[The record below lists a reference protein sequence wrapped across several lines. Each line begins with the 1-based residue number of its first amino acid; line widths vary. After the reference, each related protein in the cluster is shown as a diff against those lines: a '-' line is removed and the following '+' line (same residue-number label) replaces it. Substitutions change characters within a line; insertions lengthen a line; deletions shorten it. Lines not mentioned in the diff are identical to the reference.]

1 MMGRR
6 IRSLG
11 TVLLA
16 LLGAALLGG
25 ASAQAAPVAAAPRP
39 VGAEV
44 LLAALGDP
52 GPVLGNTDVSYA
64 EVMAGSGT
72 PIPWLGNDGQYMQM
86 VFGNYLKPSFTNL
99 TAPTTPCDSTCNV
112 DALVTPEG
120 LYPMTGIKDLPLNT
134 SVERGVEI
142 LHNQILTDLASNG
155 PVGDDGALGVLGY
168 SQSSVIASLE
178 MQNLAAMSDAPG
190 ADELNFV
197 LLGNP
202 MNPNG
207 GLLSRFAGLT
217 VPSMGLNFYG
227 ATPADTLYPTDIYTI
242 QYDGFAHFPKYPL
255 NVLADLNAF
264 AGIYY
269 VHGTYPE
276 QAASE
281 FTQLATSDGYA
292 GVTNYFMMPT
302 ADLPLLEPVR
312 AIPLVGDPIAELL
325 QPDLTVLVDLGYDD
339 PFAATTFADVAS
351 PFGLFPQWSAIEA
364 LPGQLVDGTK
374 EGLENF
380 VNSLGGVSLADL
392 NPLDLLSGAGAAGAD
407 PLDSVADFLPTA
419 LNALSDAAAHAY
431 ATLLPTADIAN
442 AVLTS
447 MPAYL
452 LDLSLDNLLDGDLL
466 NAAGLPL
473 AGAVG
478 LATMAGGFEFLVLAD
493 AAQAV
498 LADLTG
504 LIGF

>member
-1 MMGRR
+1 
-6 IRSLG
+6 
-11 TVLLA
+11 
-16 LLGAALLGG
+16 
-25 ASAQAAPVAAAPRP
+25 
-39 VGAEV
+39 
-44 LLAALGDP
+44 
-52 GPVLGNTDVSYA
+52 
-64 EVMAGSGT
+64 
-72 PIPWLGNDGQYMQM
+72 NDGQYMQM

-227 ATPADTLYPTDIYTI
+227 ATPADTLSPTDIYTI

-269 VHGTYPE
+269 VHGTYP
-276 QAASE
+276 
-281 FTQLATSDGYA
+281 
-292 GVTNYFMMPT
+292 
-302 ADLPLLEPVR
+302 
-312 AIPLVGDPIAELL
+312 
-325 QPDLTVLVDLGYDD
+325 
-339 PFAATTFADVAS
+339 
-351 PFGLFPQWSAIEA
+351 
-364 LPGQLVDGTK
+364 
-374 EGLENF
+374 
-380 VNSLGGVSLADL
+380 
-392 NPLDLLSGAGAAGAD
+392 
-407 PLDSVADFLPTA
+407 
-419 LNALSDAAAHAY
+419 
-431 ATLLPTADIAN
+431 
-442 AVLTS
+442 
-447 MPAYL
+447 
-452 LDLSLDNLLDGDLL
+452 
-466 NAAGLPL
+466 
-473 AGAVG
+473 
-478 LATMAGGFEFLVLAD
+478 
-493 AAQAV
+493 
-498 LADLTG
+498 
-504 LIGF
+504 